1 MSSSSS
7 SSDSSF
13 LASSFLASAAGAA
26 PPAAAPPAAG
36 PAAPTPEPIL
46 VIRSFRSQLSRA
58 CICSVRRPSRV
69 ILSNLGEESG
79 PVGLEVDSGSLEDG
93 GDLLGGDGDVVIGE
107 DEGGV
112 HAGELGRHGGVRK
125 FPRDLAQREQG
136 TRINSENNVNGFTSA
151 GIVGDI

>member
-1 MSSSSS
+1 MLE
-7 SSDSSF
+7 D
-13 LASSFLASAAGAA
+13 
-26 PPAAAPPAAG
+26 PPIK
-36 PAAPTPEPIL
+36 T
-46 VIRSFRSQLSRA
+46 
-58 CICSVRRPSRV
+58 RV
-69 ILSNLGEESG
+69 IISNLGEESG

-93 GDLLGGDGDVVIGE
+93 GDLLGGDGDVVIGK

-136 TRINSENNVNGFTSA
+136 TRINSENNVNSFT